1 MAKKQKQ
8 PKIIDPNKPLRYVMY
23 LRKSSEGEDAQAKS
37 LPDQKAECQKYAMFH
52 NLRVVEI
59 IEESASAWISGN
71 RPEFQRMIKGIKKG
85 TYDGILAYHPDRL
98 SRNMLEAGKIIY
110 AR

>member
-37 LPDQKAECQKYAMFH
+37 LPDQKTECQKYAMFH
-52 NLRVVEI
+52 NLQVVEI

-71 RPEFQRMIKGIKKG
+71 RPEFQRMIMATPIKAVIVNNHPMG
-85 TYDGILAYHPDRL
+85 RILSL
-98 SRNMLEAGKIIY
+98 
-110 AR
+110 